1 MARPDPAAFPVAG
14 PADRCPCRSGLPFG
28 ECCGP
33 LIGGDATAPTA
44 VQLMRSRYTAFVT
57 GDVAY
62 LLATWHPSTRP
73 AALELDPELAW
84 RSLEV
89 IRTERGGPLDRE
101 GVVEFAARYAVG
113 ADRGVLHETSR
124 FLREDRWRYV
134 DAID

>member
-1 MARPDPAAFPVAG
+1 MARPDPTAFPVLA
-14 PADRCPCRSGLPFG
+14 ASDRCPCRSGPAFG

-33 LIGGDATAPTA
+33 LLAGETSAPTA
-44 VQLMRSRYTAFVT
+44 VQLMRSRYTAYVT

-73 AALELDPELAW
+73 SALELDPDLVW

-101 GVVEFAARYAVG
+101 GVVEFAARYSAG
-113 ADRGVLHETSR
+113 GERGVLRETSR
-124 FLREDRWRYV
+124 FVREDRWRYV
-134 DAID
+134 DAIG